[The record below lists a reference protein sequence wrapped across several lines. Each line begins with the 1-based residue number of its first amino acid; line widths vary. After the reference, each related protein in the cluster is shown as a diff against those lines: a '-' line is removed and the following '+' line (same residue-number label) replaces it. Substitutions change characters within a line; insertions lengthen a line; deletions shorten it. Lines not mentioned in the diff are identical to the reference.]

1 MKEND
6 LKKRTSLIASM
17 SLLALLSACSN
28 LDRSH
33 ELVLNQATGIEVTQ
47 GADGV
52 QVRLPEKVLFD
63 FDQSALRADAAP
75 ALARAVVL
83 LSRSKQP
90 VIVEG
95 HTDNVGTHDYNMALA
110 NARAVAVAAA
120 LEERGVPAARMTT
133 RSYAYDKPVASN
145 DTSEGR
151 ARNRRTE
158 ILIVGESEARI
169 MGR

>member
-1 MKEND
+1 MV
-6 LKKRTSLIASM
+6 
-17 SLLALLSACSN
+17 LLAACSN

-33 ELVLNQATGIEVTQ
+33 EVALNQATGIEVTQ
-47 GADGV
+47 GPDGV
-52 QVRLPEKVLFD
+52 LMRLPEKVLFD
-63 FDQSALRADAAP
+63 FDQSTLRADAAP

-83 LSRSKQP
+83 LKRSDKP

-95 HTDNVGTHDYNMALA
+95 HTDNVGTHEYNMQLSD
-110 NARAVAVAAA
+110 ARATTVAGA
-120 LEERGVPAARMTT
+120 LEGRGIPASRIKTQGF
-133 RSYAYDKPVASN
+133 AYDRPVASN

-158 ILIVGESEARI
+158 IVIVGESETRI

>member
-1 MKEND
+1 
-6 LKKRTSLIASM
+6 LKKRIPLIASM
-17 SLLALLSACSN
+17 TLLALLSACSN

-33 ELVLNQATGIEVTQ
+33 ELVLNQATGIEVIQ

-63 FDQSALRADAAP
+63 FDQSALRADAEP

-95 HTDNVGTHDYNMALA
+95 HTDNVGTHDYNMELSKDRAG
-110 NARAVAVAAA
+110 AVASA
-120 LEERGVPAARMTT
+120 LEERGVAASRVTT

-145 DTSEGR
+145 DTVEGR
-151 ARNRRTE
+151 AKNRRTE
-158 ILIVGESEARI
+158 ILIVGESEAKI